1 MQGMADK
8 YRIWYNKFRGDDT
21 VKRYNHGISIKRQI
35 AFSLAAVLILACFCS
50 VVLAAPILVKEG
62 SRGPAV
68 RRVQALLLEQGYL
81 SGGVDGVCGALTVA
95 AIRKFQKDKGLEAD
109 GICGSG
115 TYRVLSGGQDY
126 EPELT
131 ETASAGGRVLYVS
144 ATAYS
149 PQDPGLSNHTAMGT
163 LLRRGVIA
171 VDPSFI
177 PFGTHVFI
185 PGYGEAVAEDRG
197 GFYGNHIDIAFDTH
211 SEALAFGRQDLEV
224 YILNE

>member
-1 MQGMADK
+1 MRGVDYSYTSCLLGIKFKHK
-8 YRIWYNKFRGDDT
+8 YFRE
-21 VKRYNHGISIKRQI
+21 VVLLKKRMIL
-35 AFSLAAVLILACFCS
+35 SLVCTLILICFCS
-50 VVLAAPILVKEG
+50 TALAAAILVREG

-68 RRVQALLLEQGYL
+68 RRVQTLLVEQGYL
-81 SGGVDGVCGALTVA
+81 AGGVDGVCGPLTVT
-95 AIRKFQKDKGLEAD
+95 AIRKFQKDKGLEVD
-109 GICGSG
+109 GICGNG
-115 TYRVLSGGQDY
+115 TYRVLSGGQTY
-126 EPELT
+126 EPEP
-131 ETASAGGRVLYVS
+131 SAAAPAGSRVLYVS

-149 PQDPGLSNHTAMGT
+149 PQDPGLSDHTAMGT

-211 SEALAFGRQDLEV
+211 SEALSFGHQDMEI
-224 YILNE
+224 YILD